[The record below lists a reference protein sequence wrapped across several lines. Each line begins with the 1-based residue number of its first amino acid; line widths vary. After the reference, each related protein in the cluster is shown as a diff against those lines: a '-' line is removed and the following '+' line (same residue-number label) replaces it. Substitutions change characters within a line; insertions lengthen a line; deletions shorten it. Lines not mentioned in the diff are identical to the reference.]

1 MDLRERR
8 PIALLAVAFLV
19 LGALLSHDIGP
30 TADERETVRAGLRNL
45 EIIAAWSAG
54 EPLPEWRFHELT
66 GFYFVLD
73 TARALWARA
82 LAPLGIRDAY
92 QAQHLAHLVLSAAT
106 LWLLFAIARLAGAS
120 QRAALLT
127 AVALATLPKFVA
139 HSQNNPKDLPA
150 TFAFL
155 LALHGVLATGLRG
168 GLGRAALAG
177 AALGLALTTRVHA
190 VFAPLI
196 GWTWLVLAGA
206 PRTRRAVGE
215 QLTLLATG
223 GLCAIAFWPWLWPA
237 PLEQAL
243 SAFQGLSDRVFTIP
257 VLYLGEIHPAH
268 QVPWHY
274 RPVLLLATTPVSW
287 LALAGLGLTALGRRQ
302 ASSVREP
309 ARLAA
314 SWLAVLW
321 LADGLVWSR
330 YDGVRHFL
338 MALPALALLA
348 GLGAER
354 ALRWLEARALPRA
367 LYALPCVPFA
377 IGALT
382 LAVLHPYP
390 NAVLGAPARLLA
402 GQESDRQF
410 ELDYWGQSYL
420 EAGRW
425 LDAHAE
431 SDAEVIVP
439 LFAPLARHST
449 PRDVRAGSVA
459 DWLPD
464 DRPRY
469 LMVLTR
475 RAYWDEPLRDLE
487 LARAPDFEIRRSGGR
502 LLAIYRNGAAH

>member
-19 LGALLSHDIGP
+19 LGALLSRDIGP

-92 QAQHLAHLVLSAAT
+92 QAQHLAHLLLSSAT
-106 LWLLFAIARLAGAS
+106 LWLLFAIARLCGAS
-120 QRAALLT
+120 RRAALLA

-155 LALHGVLATGLRG
+155 LALYGVLATGLRG
-168 GLGRAALAG
+168 GLGRAVLAG

-196 GWTWLVLAGA
+196 GWTWLVLARA
-206 PRTRRAVGE
+206 PLARRDVGN
-215 QLTLLATG
+215 QLALLAAG
-223 GLCAIAFWPWLWPA
+223 GLFAIAFWPWLWPA
-237 PLEQAL
+237 PLDQAL
-243 SAFQGLSDRVFTIP
+243 SAFQGLSNKVFTIP
-257 VLYLGEIHPAH
+257 VLYLGEVYPAH

-274 RPVLLLATTPVSW
+274 RPVLLLATTPISW
-287 LALAGLGLTALGRRQ
+287 LAIAGLGLATLGRR
-302 ASSVREP
+302 AAPSVRDP

-321 LADGLVWSR
+321 LADGLVSSR

-348 GLGAER
+348 GVGAER
-354 ALRWLEARALPRA
+354 ALLWLEARELPRT
-367 LYALPCVPFA
+367 LYALPCLPFA

-382 LAVLHPYP
+382 LALLHPYP

-402 GQESDRQF
+402 GEDSDRLF

-420 EAGRW
+420 EAARW

-439 LFAPLARHST
+439 LFAPLARLST
-449 PRDVRAGSVA
+449 RRELRAGSVA
-459 DWLPD
+459 DWLPG

-469 LMVLTR
+469 LVVLAR
-475 RAYWDEPLRDLE
+475 RAYWDEPLRELE
-487 LARAPDFEIRRSGGR
+487 RRRAPDFEIRRSGGQ
-502 LLAIYRNGAAH
+502 LLAIYRNDAAR